1 MKELLTGNQAF
12 SQGVKLARVQV
23 ISAFPITPQT
33 SVVEELA
40 RICAEGQLEAQFIR
54 VESEHSSMACTA
66 AASMT
71 GVRTFTATSSHGL
84 AYMHEMLHWASG
96 SRLPIVMVNVSRAIG
111 APWSIWF
118 DQSDSLSQRDTGWLQ
133 IYCATNQECID
144 TVIQA
149 YRLAET
155 ILLPVMIISDG
166 FILSHTVEPVDVP
179 VQENVDAFLPPYV
192 PKFKLDPEDP
202 HVFNILAGP
211 EDFMGLRRSNQEDME
226 SAVRVL
232 NEVDSD
238 FEHTFGRGYGLLE
251 TYGMDGAETVMIGL
265 GATCETAKDVVD
277 DLRARGIKAGLVR
290 IRLFRPF
297 PGSEL
302 RQVLKDVKRVAV
314 VDRAV
319 SIGAG
324 GILSQ
329 EIKQALFNTPGMP
342 EVFSFITGL
351 GGMDVTPELL
361 SRIFM
366 QTTEGSENPAKG
378 SWVEARL

>member
-12 SQGVKLARVQV
+12 SQGVRLARVQV

-40 RICAEGQLEAQFIR
+40 KICADDRLTAQFIQ

-179 VQENVDAFLPPYV
+179 VQEDVDAFLPPYV
-192 PKFKLDPEDP
+192 PKYKLDPNDP

-211 EDFMGLRRSNQEDME
+211 EDFMGLRRISQEDME
-226 SAVRVL
+226 RALTVL
-232 NEVDSD
+232 DEVDTA
-238 FEHTFGRGYGLLE
+238 FQHTFGRGYGLVE
-251 TYGMDGAETVMIGL
+251 TYCLEGAETVMIGL

-277 DLRARGIKAGLVR
+277 DLRAKGINVGLVR

-297 PGSEL
+297 PAA
-302 RQVLKDVKRVAV
+302 QINHVLKDAKRVAV
-314 VDRAV
+314 IDRAV

-329 EIKQALFNTPGMP
+329 EIKQALFNAPGMP
-342 EVFSFITGL
+342 DVFSFITGL

-366 QTTEGSENPAKG
+366 QTIEASENPAKG
-378 SWVEARL
+378 FWMEAAS

>member
-12 SQGVKLARVQV
+12 SQGVRLARVQV

-40 RICAEGQLEAQFIR
+40 RICADGNLQAQFIR

-96 SRLPIVMVNVSRAIG
+96 SRLPIVMVNVNRAMG

-133 IYCATNQECID
+133 IYCATNQECLD
-144 TVIQA
+144 TIIQA

-155 ILLPVMIISDG
+155 ILLPVMVMSDG
-166 FILSHTVEPVDVP
+166 FILSHTLEPVEVP
-179 VQENVDAFLPPYV
+179 DQKDMDAFLPPYA
-192 PKFKLDPEDP
+192 PKYKLDPKDP
-202 HVFNILAGP
+202 HVFNILVGP
-211 EDFMGLRRSNQEDME
+211 EDFLGMRCVFQEDME
-226 SAVRVL
+226 RGLTVL
-232 NEVDSD
+232 KEVDLE
-238 FEHTFGRGYGLLE
+238 FHKKFGRGYGLLE
-251 TYGMDGAETVMIGL
+251 TYCLDDAETIMIGL

-277 DLRARGIKAGLVR
+277 DLREKGMKVGLIRVR
-290 IRLFRPF
+290 MFRPF
-297 PGSEL
+297 PAEEIK
-302 RQVLKDVKRVAV
+302 QALKGAKKAAV
-314 VDRAV
+314 IDRAV

-329 EIKQALFNTPGMP
+329 EIKQALFNADGMP
-342 EVFSFITGL
+342 EIFSFITGL

-366 QTTEGSENPAKG
+366 QIIETSENPTKG
-378 SWVEARL
+378 FWVEA

>member
-12 SQGVKLARVQV
+12 SQGVRLARVQV

-40 RICAEGQLEAQFIR
+40 KICAAGELEAQFIR

-71 GVRTFTATSSHGL
+71 GVRTFTATSSQGL

-149 YRLAET
+149 YRLSET

-179 VQENVDAFLPPYV
+179 VQKDVDAFLPPYA
-192 PKFKLDPEDP
+192 PKFKLDPKDP
-202 HVFNILAGP
+202 HVFNILASP
-211 EDFMGLRRSNQEDME
+211 EDFMGLRRISQEDME
-226 SAVRVL
+226 SAVTVL

-238 FEHTFGRGYGLLE
+238 FQHAFGRGYGLLE

-277 DLRARGIKAGLVR
+277 ELRADGIKVGLIR

-297 PGSEL
+297 PITEL
-302 RQVLKDVKRVAV
+302 RKVLRDVKRVAV
-314 VDRAV
+314 IDRAV

-329 EIKQALFNTPGMP
+329 EIKQALFNIPGMP
-342 EVFSFITGL
+342 EVFSYITGL

-361 SRIFM
+361 HRIFI
-366 QTTEGSENPAKG
+366 QTMEASENPAKG
-378 SWVEARL
+378 FWMEAAL

>member
-1 MKELLTGNQAF
+1 MKKLLTGNQAF
-12 SQGVKLARVQV
+12 SQGVKLARVRV
-23 ISAFPITPQT
+23 ITAFPITPQT

-40 RICAEGQLEAQFIR
+40 KMCAAGTLQAKFIR

-133 IYCATNQECID
+133 IYCATNQECLD
-144 TVIQA
+144 TVIHA

-155 ILLPVMIISDG
+155 ILLPVMIVSDG
-166 FILSHTVEPVDVP
+166 FILSHTVEPVELPTQQD
-179 VQENVDAFLPPYV
+179 VDAFLRPYV
-192 PKFKLDPEDP
+192 AKYKLDPKDP

-211 EDFMGLRRSNQEDME
+211 EDFMGMRRISQEDME
-226 SAVRVL
+226 GAVTVL
-232 NEVDSD
+232 KETDTE
-238 FEHTFGRGYGLLE
+238 FQKTFGRSYGLLE
-251 TYGMDGAETVMIGL
+251 AYGLEDAETVMIGL

-277 DLRARGIKAGLVR
+277 DLRQKGMKVGLLRV
-290 IRLFRPF
+290 RLFRPF
-297 PGSEL
+297 PAEEIK
-302 RQVLKDVKRVAV
+302 QVLYGTKRVAV
-314 VDRAV
+314 IDRAV

-329 EIKQALFNTPGMP
+329 EIKQALFNTEYMP

-351 GGMDVTPELL
+351 GGVDVTPELL
-361 SRIFM
+361 NRIFL
-366 QTTEGSENPAKG
+366 QTMEASENPTKG
-378 SWVEARL
+378 FWMEASS

>member
-1 MKELLTGNQAF
+1 MMELLTGNQAF
-12 SQGVKLARVQV
+12 SQGVRLARVQV

-40 RICAEGQLEAQFIR
+40 TICADGQLGAQFIR

-96 SRLPIVMVNVSRAIG
+96 SRLPIVMVNVNRAIG
-111 APWSIWF
+111 APWSIGF

-166 FILSHTVEPVDVP
+166 FILSHTVEPVEVP
-179 VQENVDAFLPPYV
+179 VQEDVDAFLPPYA
-192 PKFKLDPEDP
+192 PKFKLDPKDP

-211 EDFMGLRRSNQEDME
+211 EDFMGLRRISQEDME
-226 SAVRVL
+226 RAITL
-232 NEVDSD
+232 LDEVDTD
-238 FEHTFGRGYGLLE
+238 FQHTFGRSYGLLE
-251 TYGMDGAETVMIGL
+251 TYCMDGADTVMIGL
-265 GATCETAKDVVD
+265 GATCGTAKDVVD
-277 DLRARGIKAGLVR
+277 DLRAKGINVGLVR

-297 PGSEL
+297 PAAEIKH
-302 RQVLKDVKRVAV
+302 VLKHAKRVAV

-329 EIKQALFNTPGMP
+329 EIKQALFNASGMP
-342 EVFSFITGL
+342 DVFSFITGL

-361 SRIFM
+361 NRIFM
-366 QTTEGSENPAKG
+366 QTIEASENPAKG
-378 SWVEARL
+378 FWVEAVS